1 MLGLWKPSMLLS
13 IKALR
18 QRCLPL
24 GVVLSLIYWDPG
36 PSPVGEMMMTVGGVR
51 GASETPIICLR
62 VSGSGHSSRS
72 QITIFSGIILGI
84 SLPSVRWYWVGM
96 DMRE

>member
-1 MLGLWKPSMLLS
+1 MLGWKPSKLLS

-51 GASETPIICLR
+51 GASETPIS
-62 VSGSGHSSRS
+62 VSPAPATPLGVKSRY
-72 QITIFSGIILGI
+72 LAA
-84 SLPSVRWYWVGM
+84 LY
-96 DMRE
+96 